1 MRWDGVRKTGWLGGR
16 EGCGEIVAEE
26 MIFVA
31 EVEASV
37 GEHGSGPAG
46 VRELGDLPAVEFLD
60 FLGVGIED
68 TEQACFP
75 EDEEFLI
82 GEDGG
87 AAAENFGRGLIGGEF
102 TMGAVG
108 PVFGS
113 IPADLSRGE
122 FYASEVG
129 IWFVAAGE
137 GVEHALVEDGGSPV
151 DFELEAAPDFF
162 DGAAIGEDA
171 EANGAG
177 FVVGVGEEDEVIL
190 DDGGHGGDGGVL
202 AGAEPEGEIGGP
214 GFGVERDEALA
225 GADEDVA
232 LSVDGGG
239 ERGGVAGLFFEAG
252 IGAIPF
258 DDAVAWPGGHGDT
271 VPGFFAD
278 IFPSG
283 FAGEGV
289 EGDHAGIG
297 LGADLDDEETVFEER
312 RAPGAEEGFGDIE
325 VGGGAAF
332 PDFATGEEIEAEED
346 TFGAEGEA
354 MSVGEDGGAAG
365 AVIVAERVAVIG
377 RVGVFPEGL
386 AGLSVASLDDF
397 LIGDAMMEDEDF
409 SADAGGAEAFADRAF
424 PEEGRAF
431 GGEGGEEA
439 AFGGDLVVGGAHELG
454 PIFGEGEGMESEEE
468 EGGEGSSGENVRGF
482 GHHRVAISR

>member
-1 MRWDGVRKTGWLGGR
+1 MRWDGVGKTGWLGGR

-31 EVEASV
+31 EIEASV

-46 VRELGDLPAVEFLD
+46 VGEAGDLPAVEFLD
-60 FLGVGIED
+60 FLGVGIEEA
-68 TEQACFP
+68 EQAGFP

-87 AAAENFGRGLIGGEF
+87 AAAENFGRRFVGGEF

-129 IWFVAAGE
+129 IWFVATGE

-202 AGAEPEGEIGGP
+202 AGAEPEGEIGGA

-232 LSVDGGG
+232 LSVDGSG

-283 FAGEGV
+283 FAG
-289 EGDHAGIG
+289 
-297 LGADLDDEETVFEER
+297 
-312 RAPGAEEGFGDIE
+312 
-325 VGGGAAF
+325 
-332 PDFATGEEIEAEED
+332 
-346 TFGAEGEA
+346 
-354 MSVGEDGGAAG
+354 
-365 AVIVAERVAVIG
+365 
-377 RVGVFPEGL
+377 
-386 AGLSVASLDDF
+386 
-397 LIGDAMMEDEDF
+397 
-409 SADAGGAEAFADRAF
+409 
-424 PEEGRAF
+424 
-431 GGEGGEEA
+431 
-439 AFGGDLVVGGAHELG
+439 
-454 PIFGEGEGMESEEE
+454 
-468 EGGEGSSGENVRGF
+468 
-482 GHHRVAISR
+482 